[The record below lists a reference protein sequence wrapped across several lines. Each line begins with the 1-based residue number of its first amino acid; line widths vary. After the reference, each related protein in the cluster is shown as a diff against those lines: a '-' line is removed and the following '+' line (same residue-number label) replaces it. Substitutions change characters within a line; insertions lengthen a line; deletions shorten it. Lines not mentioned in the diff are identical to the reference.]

1 MKCPI
6 CAQEYD
12 GVECASCGYRSTE
25 PKEQGEA
32 FSCPGCGAAG
42 RGAFCQY
49 CGGPAP
55 KKEERPATKEAE
67 QPPAKGVYSCPNC
80 GTKSTGHFCS
90 NCGFA
95 IDAISPPEPV
105 PPAAPVKNVYTAR
118 ENVHKPAAPA
128 LMISRRNRWSAFVLC
143 LFAGGFGF
151 HRFYVGKTGTGLLYF
166 FTGGLF
172 LAGWIYDLIC
182 ILTGIFRDGE
192 GKYLK

>member
-1 MKCPI
+1 MRLKCPI

-55 KKEERPATKEAE
+55 KKEVRPATKEAE

-80 GTKSTGHFCS
+80 GTKSTGRFCS

-105 PPAAPVKNVYTAR
+105 PPARP
-118 ENVHKPAAPA
+118 
-128 LMISRRNRWSAFVLC
+128 
-143 LFAGGFGF
+143 
-151 HRFYVGKTGTGLLYF
+151 
-166 FTGGLF
+166 
-172 LAGWIYDLIC
+172 
-182 ILTGIFRDGE
+182 
-192 GKYLK
+192 